1 MSRPIEGPRQGGAS
15 ASDEEAG
22 QVLIN
27 RREEPIEAT
36 NGVGNKGTD
45 KKAAPK
51 SKSQI
56 CFEIGLL

>member
-15 ASDEEAG
+15 AFDEAAG

-27 RREEPIEAT
+27 RREEPIEAG
-36 NGVGNKGTD
+36 NGVVNKGTD

-51 SKSQI
+51 FKSQI